1 MKTTKEGVAMKDV
14 RRKHLSMAVSGSP
27 SSKLRQRPS
36 PSGMEQVYTPSPID
50 PSAYQRKSAVL
61 HTMPTI
67 RWLLTMHRF
76 QVDSYS
82 DDAIAD
88 ALLETCPRPDDFWL
102 RTEHL
107 ALAVRR
113 VSAASKRGT
122 ASK

>member
-1 MKTTKEGVAMKDV
+1 
-14 RRKHLSMAVSGSP
+14 MAVD
-27 SSKLRQRPS
+27 
-36 PSGMEQVYTPSPID
+36 TPALVDASTHP
-50 PSAYQRKSAVL
+50 RKPAVM

-67 RWLLTMHRF
+67 RWLLSMHRF

-113 VSAASKRGT
+113 VSAASKRRA

>member
-1 MKTTKEGVAMKDV
+1 MGATERVPA
-14 RRKHLSMAVSGSP
+14 
-27 SSKLRQRPS
+27 KLRHSQSATGSVAAS
-36 PSGMEQVYTPSPID
+36 PAPID
-50 PSAYQRKSAVL
+50 AYTQHRKPAVL

-82 DDAIAD
+82 DEAIAD

-113 VSAASKRGT
+113 VCATGRRSAASK
-122 ASK
+122 

>member
-1 MKTTKEGVAMKDV
+1 MKDA
-14 RRKHLSMAVSGSP
+14 RRKHPSIAVPESP
-27 SSKLRQRPS
+27 ARTLRQVTDAGKVEVDSSS
-36 PSGMEQVYTPSPID
+36 PDKAST
-50 PSAYQRKSAVL
+50 YQRKPAVL

-67 RWLLTMHRF
+67 RWLLSMHRF

-113 VSAASKRGT
+113 VSTASKR
-122 ASK
+122 

>member
-1 MKTTKEGVAMKDV
+1 MERGDPPPQPDPY
-14 RRKHLSMAVSGSP
+14 S
-27 SSKLRQRPS
+27 RQRKP
-36 PSGMEQVYTPSPID
+36 
-50 PSAYQRKSAVL
+50 AVL

-82 DDAIAD
+82 DEAIAD

-113 VSAASKRGT
+113 VSATSKRVT

>member
-1 MKTTKEGVAMKDV
+1 MKDA
-14 RRKHLSMAVSGSP
+14 RGKHLSMAVPGGP
-27 SSKLRQRPS
+27 PPKLRKLRSRNSMEVDTPS
-36 PSGMEQVYTPSPID
+36 RTDVYTH
-50 PSAYQRKSAVL
+50 QRKPAVL

-76 QVDSYS
+76 QVDAYS
-82 DDAIAD
+82 DEAIAD

-107 ALAVRR
+107 ALAVHR
-113 VSAASKRGT
+113 VSAASRRGA

>member
-1 MKTTKEGVAMKDV
+1 MKNV
-14 RRKHLSMAVSGSP
+14 RGKHLTLAVEGTAASGLR
-27 SSKLRQRPS
+27 KLSNRENREQTDTPALLDVAARQRKP
-36 PSGMEQVYTPSPID
+36 
-50 PSAYQRKSAVL
+50 AVL
-61 HTMPTI
+61 HAMPTI

-107 ALAVRR
+107 SLAVQR
-113 VSAASKRGT
+113 VSAARKRDT
-122 ASK
+122 AP